1 MHCFYT
7 NCDSLL
13 NKREELETRMLTS
26 EALICAITEI
36 LPKPCVSKPTPH
48 DFVVKDYF
56 TVILTTIQLEEE
68 YPFMFTKH

>member
-26 EALICAITEI
+26 EALICGMTEI
-36 LPKPCVSKPTPH
+36 LPKNCVSKPTSN
-48 DFVVKDYF
+48 DFVMNDYNLDSN
-56 TVILTTIQLEEE
+56 IDNYSL
-68 YPFMFTKH
+68 

>member
-26 EALICAITEI
+26 EALCGITEI
-36 LPKPCVSKPTPH
+36 LPKTCVSKPTSH